1 VYLHGSNRVGQVID
15 IPGYVIKQEIGAGGM
30 ATVHLATQTSLERE
44 VALKVMSQAL
54 AADPTFSKRFLQEAR
69 MLASL
74 AHPNIVA
81 VYDVGVTANQ
91 LHYFSMQ
98 YLPGGDLAG
107 KVRRGI
113 EERDLVIAVAGVAR
127 ALGYAHQ
134 RGYVHRDV
142 APGNIL
148 YDANNNPV
156 LTDFGIALAA
166 ASGSRIT
173 SAGFSVGTSHYMSPE
188 QARGGDVDARSDI
201 YSLGVLTYFGLS
213 GKPPYDGADGFA
225 VAYAHV
231 FEPIPRLPPEKAHW
245 QSLIDRALSK
255 DPKDRFDT
263 TEQFL
268 DGLAVVV
275 PQYATLFRDDVS
287 PSPAPAPAPRPAA
300 STTVMSMPA
309 VRPAGTDVPTK
320 VPRSAPDPA
329 TLPRLKTTPT
339 STPKPDAEK
348 KPASPLLRWW
358 PVFIV
363 VIGIGLIAFAMLAR
377 RPSSRAAPVV
387 PPASTQTAPPP
398 APVSAPPVAA
408 PAASETPVVANTT
421 PPPADTPPA
430 NPPAASTAM
439 DAVEASDAKAAGVD
453 TVQLDDLPTVVD
465 PVVDAI
471 RLSRIDFAAQRLT
484 NPPGNNALERLQV
497 ALKLDPKNKQARQI
511 VVDIGKRYIDFA
523 EKNRASGDLAAF
535 DKFLKTAADVGKEI
549 PDDTDIP
556 KAIAQSRQSAAAPYI
571 AQGKTAAAAGDKIAA
586 KVAFDKA
593 QQFDPDN
600 EAVKDGLKYIA
611 TMGEPG
617 FAFRDKMGDG
627 QGPDLVIVDARMAM
641 AKHDVTRGEFRRFW
655 NAVGKSQFPEGSIS
669 CRDRESVFR
678 SSKKRSW
685 ENPDIAQDDTHPVV
699 CVSWEEAATYAQWL
713 SKQTGKRYRLMTA
726 AEFDGVVRKAPT
738 GACKSNLADASFNKK
753 YDSRDGADCD
763 DGFAGTSPV
772 GHFGGV
778 AGGIADI
785 DGNVRTWVAAC
796 GNGTAADAGS
806 RCRDFLVKGRGWLS
820 QPGKESPTFSDTYG
834 ADVSLNTVG
843 FRVVRDLEK

>member
-1 VYLHGSNRVGQVID
+1 MGQVVIE
-15 IPGYVIKQEIGAGGM
+15 IPGYLIKREIGAGGM

-44 VALKVMSQAL
+44 VALKVMSPAL

-81 VYDVGVTANQ
+81 VYDVGVTPNQ

-201 YSLGVLTYFGLS
+201 YSLGVLTYFGLA

-231 FEPIPRLPPEKAHW
+231 FEPVPRLPPEKAHW
-245 QSLIDRALSK
+245 QPLIDRALSK
-255 DPKDRFDT
+255 DPKDRFDD

-268 DGLAVVV
+268 EGLAAAV
-275 PQYATLFRDDVS
+275 PQYATLFRDDVP
-287 PSPAPAPAPRPAA
+287 PSSAPAPAPRPAA
-300 STTVMSMPA
+300 STSVMSVPPS
-309 VRPAGTDVPTK
+309 RPAGTDVPTK
-320 VPRSAPDPA
+320 VPRSAPEPA
-329 TLPRLKTTPT
+329 TVARAKATPA
-339 STPKPDAEK
+339 PKPVVQD
-348 KPASPLLRWW
+348 KPKSPLLRWW

-377 RPSSRAAPVV
+377 RPV
-387 PPASTQTAPPP
+387 PRP
-398 APVSAPPVAA
+398 APVTQSPTTSTPTTTAPSTPPSTT
-408 PAASETPVVANTT
+408 PASPSETPAVANNAASPAETT
-421 PPPADTPPA
+421 PPPPPS
-430 NPPAASTAM
+430 ASTAM
-439 DAVEASDAKAAGVD
+439 DAVEASDAQAAGAE

-465 PVVDAI
+465 PVMDAI
-471 RLSRIDFAAQRLT
+471 RLAKIDFAAQRLT

-497 ALKLDPKNKQARQI
+497 ALKLDPKNKQARQGI
-511 VVDIGKRYIDFA
+511 IDVGKRYIEYA
-523 EKNRASGDLAAF
+523 EKNRASNDLAAY
-535 DKFLKTAADVGKEI
+535 DKFLKSALDVSKNL
-549 PDDTDIP
+549 PDDTEIP
-556 KAIAQSRQSAAAPYI
+556 KAVAASRQSAAAPFV
-571 AQGKTAAAAGDKIAA
+571 AQGKTAAAAGDKAA
-586 KVAFDKA
+586 ATAAYEKA
-593 QQFDPDN
+593 QQLDPDSD
-600 EAVKDGLKYIA
+600 AVKEGLKYVA
-611 TMGEPG
+611 TIGAPG
-617 FAFRDKMGDG
+617 FAFHDKIGDG
-627 QGPDLVIVDARMAM
+627 QGPELVVMDARMAM
-641 AKHDVTRGEFRRFW
+641 ARHDVTRGEFRRFW
-655 NAVGKSQFPEGSIS
+655 NAAGKSQFPEGSIS

-685 ENPDIAQDDTHPVV
+685 ENPDVAQDDTHPVV

-713 SKQTGKRYRLMTA
+713 SKQTGKHYRLMTA
-726 AEFDGVVRKAPT
+726 AEFDNVVRKAPT

-763 DGFAGTSPV
+763 DGYAGTSPV

-785 DGNVRTWVAAC
+785 DGNVRTWVGAC
-796 GNGTAADAGS
+796 GNGAAADVGS
-806 RCRDFLVKGRGWLS
+806 RCRDFLVKGRSWLS
-820 QPGKESPTFSDTYG
+820 QPNKESPTFSDTYG
-834 ADVSLNTVG
+834 NDVSLNTVG

>member
-1 VYLHGSNRVGQVID
+1 VGQVVIE
-15 IPGYVIKQEIGAGGM
+15 IPGYVIKREIGAGGM

-44 VALKVMSQAL
+44 VALKVMSPAL

-81 VYDVGVTANQ
+81 VYDVGVTPNQ

-107 KVRRGI
+107 RVRRGI

-201 YSLGVLTYFGLS
+201 YSLGVLTYFGLT
-213 GKPPYDGADGFA
+213 GRPPYDGADGFA

-231 FEPIPRLPPEKAHW
+231 FEPVPRLPPDKAHW
-245 QSLIDRALSK
+245 QPLIDRALSK
-255 DPKDRFDT
+255 DPKDRFDD

-268 DGLAVVV
+268 EGLAAAV
-275 PQYATLFRDDVS
+275 PQYATLFRDDAP
-287 PSPAPAPAPRPAA
+287 PSSAPAPAPRPA
-300 STTVMSMPA
+300 TTTSVMSMPPA
-309 VRPAGTDVPTK
+309 RPAGSDVPTK
-320 VPRSAPDPA
+320 VPRSTPEPA
-329 TLPRLKTTPT
+329 TVARAKAT
-339 STPKPDAEK
+339 STPKPAVDG
-348 KPASPLLRWW
+348 KPKSPLLRWW
-358 PVFIV
+358 PVLIV
-363 VIGIGLIAFAMLAR
+363 VVGVGLIAFAMLAR
-377 RPSSRAAPVV
+377 RPV
-387 PPASTQTAPPP
+387 PRP
-398 APVSAPPVAA
+398 APVTQSPA
-408 PAASETPVVANTT
+408 PATTPAPVPPTATPSPPSEAPAVANNTSPPAETSPSTPATTAPSTT
-421 PPPADTPPA
+421 PPSAP
-430 NPPAASTAM
+430 TAM
-439 DAVEASDAKAAGVD
+439 DAVEASDAKAAGAD
-453 TVQLDDLPTVVD
+453 AVQLDDLPTVVD
-465 PVVDAI
+465 PVMESI
-471 RLSRIDFAAQRLT
+471 RLAKIDFAAQRLT
-484 NPPGNNALERLQV
+484 NPAGSNALERLQL
-497 ALKLDPKNKQARQI
+497 ALKLDPKNKQARQG
-511 VVDIGKRYIDFA
+511 VVDIAKRYIEYA
-523 EKNRASGDLAAF
+523 EKNRASNDLAAY
-535 DKFLKTAADVGKEI
+535 DKYLKQALDVGKNA
-549 PDDTDIP
+549 PDDTEVP
-556 KAIAQSRQSAAAPYI
+556 KAVALSRQSAAAPFV
-571 AQGKTAAAAGDKIAA
+571 AQGKAAAAAGDKAA
-586 KVAFDKA
+586 ATAAYQKA
-593 QQFDPDN
+593 QQLDPDN
-600 EAVKDGLKYIA
+600 DAVKEGLKFVA
-611 TMGEPG
+611 TIGEPG

-627 QGPDLVIVDARMAM
+627 QGPELVILDARMAM

-685 ENPDIAQDDTHPVV
+685 ENPDVAQDDTHPVV
-699 CVSWEEAATYAQWL
+699 CVSWEEAASYAQWL
-713 SKQTGKRYRLMTA
+713 SKQTGKHYRLMTA
-726 AEFDGVVRKAPT
+726 AEFDNVVRKAPT

-753 YDSRDGADCD
+753 YDTRDGADCD
-763 DGFAGTSPV
+763 DGYAGTSPV

-785 DGNVRTWVAAC
+785 DGNVRTWVGAC
-796 GNGTAADAGS
+796 GNGSAAEVGS
-806 RCRDFLVKGRGWLS
+806 RCRDFLVKGRSWLS

>member
-1 VYLHGSNRVGQVID
+1 VGQVID
-15 IPGYVIKQEIGAGGM
+15 IPGYVIKREIGAGGM

-201 YSLGVLTYFGLS
+201 YSLGVLTYFGLT

-268 DGLAVVV
+268 EGLAAAV
-275 PQYATLFRDDVS
+275 PQYATLFRDDAP
-287 PSPAPAPAPRPAA
+287 PSSAPAPAPRPAA
-300 STTVMSMPA
+300 ATTVMSMPA
-309 VRPAGTDVPTK
+309 ARPAGSDVPTK
-320 VPRSAPDPA
+320 VPRSAPDSSA
-329 TLPRLKTTPT
+329 ASRAKSTP
-339 STPKPDAEK
+339 TPKPAVQD
-348 KPASPLLRWW
+348 KPKSPLLRWW

-363 VIGIGLIAFAMLAR
+363 IIGVCLIAFAMFAR
-377 RPSSRAAPVV
+377 RPAPRPAPVTQS
-387 PPASTQTAPPP
+387 PAPATQTAPPP
-398 APVSAPPVAA
+398 APTSTPPETTPSAPTETPTVANNTAPPV
-408 PAASETPVVANTT
+408 ETSPQTT
-421 PPPADTPPA
+421 PPAT
-430 NPPAASTAM
+430 TAM
-439 DAVEASDAKAAGVD
+439 DAVEAADAKAAGAD
-453 TVQLDDLPTVVD
+453 TVQLEDLPTVVD
-465 PVVDAI
+465 PVMEAI

-484 NPPGNNALERLQV
+484 NPAGNNALERLQL
-497 ALKLDPKNKQARQI
+497 ALKLDPKNKQARQG
-511 VVDIGKRYIDFA
+511 VVDIAKRYIDYA
-523 EKNRASGDLAAF
+523 EKNRASGDLAAY
-535 DKFLKTAADVGKEI
+535 DKFLKTALDVGKNL
-549 PDDTDIP
+549 PDDTEIP
-556 KAIAQSRQSAAAPYI
+556 KAVASTRQAAAAPFV
-571 AQGKTAAAAGDKIAA
+571 AQGKTAAAAGDKAGATAA
-586 KVAFDKA
+586 YEKA
-593 QQFDPDN
+593 LQLDPDN
-600 EAVKDGLKYIA
+600 DAVKEGLKYVA
-611 TMGEPG
+611 TIGEPG

-627 QGPDLVIVDARMAM
+627 QGPELVIIDARVAM

-655 NAVGKSQFPEGSIS
+655 NAVGKSQFPDGSIS
-669 CRDRESVFR
+669 CRDRESLFR
-678 SSKKRSW
+678 SSKKRTW
-685 ENPDIAQDDTHPVV
+685 ENPDVVQDDTHPVV

-713 SKQTGKRYRLMTA
+713 SKQTGKHYRLMTA
-726 AEFDGVVRKAPT
+726 AEFDNVVRKAPT
-738 GACKSNLADASFNKK
+738 AACKSNLADASFNKK

-763 DGFAGTSPV
+763 DGYAGTSPV

-796 GNGTAADAGS
+796 GNGATAEVGS
-806 RCRDFLVKGRGWLS
+806 RCRDFLVKGRSWLS
-820 QPGKESPTFSDTYG
+820 PPGKESPTFSDTFG

-843 FRVVRDLEK
+843 FRLVRDLEK